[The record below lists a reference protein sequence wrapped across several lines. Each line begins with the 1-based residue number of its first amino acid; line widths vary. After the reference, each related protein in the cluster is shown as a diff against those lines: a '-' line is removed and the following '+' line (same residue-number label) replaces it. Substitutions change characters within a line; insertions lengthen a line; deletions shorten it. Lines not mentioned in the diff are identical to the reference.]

1 MTYDIKFSHV
11 MAALMHCSL
20 FKCFCL
26 ANIQYTWI
34 NTARKDFKI
43 VILVTSSPLTFC
55 LPTCWLHPLPLLSV
69 YLHVGYILSPYFLS
83 TYMLV
88 TSSPLT
94 FCLPTCWLHPP
105 PFLSTYMLVT
115 SSPLT
120 ICLPTCWLHP
130 PPLLSVYLHVGYI
143 LSPYFLSTYM
153 LVEIDIATV
162 RRSG

>member
-55 LPTCWLHPLPLLSV
+55 LPTCWLHPPPLLSV

-94 FCLPTCWLHPP
+94 FCLPTCWLHP
-105 PFLSTYMLVT
+105 L
-115 SSPLT
+115 
-120 ICLPTCWLHP
+120 
-130 PPLLSVYLHVGYI
+130 PLLSVYLHVGYI

-153 LVEIDIATV
+153 LVT
-162 RRSG
+162 SSPLTFCLPTCWLKLTSLTC